1 MADKIKI
8 NLADLLDASPMKIP
22 VNECSIGG
30 AQAAQSGRG
39 VTEEDPLVISIRDM
53 GGLIHPIIVKK
64 IEGGYDIITGQRRWN
79 AHKLLNMSQI
89 KAFVIE
95 RDLNDAERK
104 VISFAENVGQKDMS
118 HKDYVDVIEYF
129 YDRYGGG
136 RNGIN
141 DAADTLGIT
150 PKLAKDYLKQARIPP
165 PVRKCIDD
173 KIFSQDVALKAL
185 LALGDDEESADP
197 NVWIETAKNLKL
209 LIPKIRGL
217 VAKAMK
223 KHPEWTQQQAEDYV
237 KDLAERKE
245 NIIKIEATDSQ
256 IERLQAIQQSEEVD
270 DRDDAAGLV
279 FDKGLDAFE

>member
-8 NLADLLDASPMKIP
+8 NLADLLDTSPVKIP

-39 VTEEDPLVISIRDM
+39 VTEKDPLVISIRDM

-64 IEGGYDIITGQRRWN
+64 IEGGYDIVTGQRRWN
-79 AHKLLNMSQI
+79 AHQLLNMSQI

-95 RDLNDAERK
+95 RDLSDAERK

-129 YDRYGGG
+129 YDKYGGG
-136 RNGIN
+136 RQGLK

-150 PKLAKDYLKQARIPP
+150 LDMAKKYLKQARIPA
-165 PVRKCIDD
+165 PVQKCVDD
-173 KIFSQDVALKAL
+173 KIFSQDIALKAL
-185 LALGDDEESADP
+185 EALGGDEESADP
-197 NVWIETAKNLKL
+197 EMWIKIAKDLKL
-209 LIPKIRGL
+209 LTPSVRAA

-223 KHPEWTQQQAEDYV
+223 QHPDWTQQQAEDYV
-237 KDLAERKE
+237 KEQAQKKE

-256 IERLQAIQQSEEVD
+256 IEKLESIQKTEGLE
-270 DRDDAAGLV
+270 DRDDTAGLV
-279 FDKGLDAFE
+279 FDKGLESFD